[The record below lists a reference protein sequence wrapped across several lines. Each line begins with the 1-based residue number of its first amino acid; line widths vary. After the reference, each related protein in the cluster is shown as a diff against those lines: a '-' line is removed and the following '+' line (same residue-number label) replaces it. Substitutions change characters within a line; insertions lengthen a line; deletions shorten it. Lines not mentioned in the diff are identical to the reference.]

1 MQRQAELFHCGRCRA
16 TKDAARHGVQ
26 VNREVK
32 QVLIPEV
39 LPMSPNEWARQNG
52 RKTITIH
59 EMRLWTDQ
67 NIVDLNRCETAKVVS

>member
-1 MQRQAELFHCGRCRA
+1 M
-16 TKDAARHGVQ
+16 
-26 VNREVK
+26 NREVK